1 MATGRGA
8 TLASGVTASKAITM
22 HQTNNL
28 HVVDTVPL
36 LAPDTLKA
44 EFAMTDETSHVVSS
58 AREHIRS
65 VLRGQ
70 QHRLLAIVG
79 PCSIHDPDAALD
91 YAERLH
97 KLVDR
102 CSDALLIV
110 MRVYFEKPRTTIG
123 WKGLINDPQ
132 LDGSYDI
139 PTGLKLARRL
149 LLDVAK
155 IGLPAATEML
165 DPILPQYLADLVS
178 WAAIGA
184 RTTES
189 QTHRELASGLSMPVG
204 FKNGTDGGLE
214 VAINGMLSAA
224 RPHRFLGVD
233 GFGRVSVIHTSG
245 NPDGHLVLRGGS
257 GGPNYDADAVRAAEA
272 ALIQAGVTAQMII
285 DCSHDNSGK
294 DHEKQPDVL
303 DAVAAQIASGSRHVV
318 GVMIESNIVGGK
330 QALNVDRSKMTYGQS
345 VTDACV
351 DFPTT
356 ERMLEGL
363 ADAVRRS
370 KRNAA

>member
-1 MATGRGA
+1 
-8 TLASGVTASKAITM
+8 M

-44 EFAMTDETSHVVSS
+44 EIALTDRASDVVFV
-58 AREHIRS
+58 ARDAIRA

-70 QHRLLAIVG
+70 DHRLLAIVG
-79 PCSIHDPDAALD
+79 PCSIHDPEAARE
-91 YAERLH
+91 YASRLH
-97 KLVDR
+97 GLVNGLRDV
-102 CSDALLIV
+102 LLVV
-110 MRVYFEKPRTTIG
+110 MRVYFEKPRTSVG
-123 WKGLINDPQ
+123 WKGLINDPHMN
-132 LDGSYDI
+132 GSYDI
-139 PTGLKLARRL
+139 PNGLRHARRL
-149 LLDVAK
+149 LLDIAH

-165 DPILPQYLADLVS
+165 DPIIPQYLADLVS

-214 VAINGMLSAA
+214 VAINAIRSAA
-224 RPHRFLGVD
+224 EPHRFLGVD
-233 GFGRVSVIHTSG
+233 GFGRVSVISTAG

-257 GGPNYDADAVRAAEA
+257 GGPNYDAEAVQSAVS
-272 ALIQAGVTAQMII
+272 ALTTAGARPHMII

-294 DHEKQPDVL
+294 NHEKQPEVL
-303 DAVAAQIASGSRHVV
+303 GTVASQVADGSRHVV
-318 GVMIESNIVGGK
+318 GVMIESNLVGGK

-345 VTDACV
+345 ITDACV

-356 ERMLEGL
+356 ERMLTEL
-363 ADAVRRS
+363 AHAVRLAR
-370 KRNAA
+370 RHAA